1 MSESVG
7 ACENVGA
14 DEDVGLSENVVVG
27 VDVSENVREA
37 SNKVRIKYVTMLTLS
52 KYIPRI
58 IRIF

>member
-7 ACENVGA
+7 ACENVSA